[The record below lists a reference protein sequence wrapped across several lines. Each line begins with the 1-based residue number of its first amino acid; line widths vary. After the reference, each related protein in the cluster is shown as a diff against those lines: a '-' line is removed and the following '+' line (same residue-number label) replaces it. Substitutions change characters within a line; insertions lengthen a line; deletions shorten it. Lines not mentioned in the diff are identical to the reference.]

1 MASTAMFAPYDPASA
16 MARRIVAPITGNAYQ
31 IDPRGSALVDSSD
44 VAWFQTQGFSA
55 TPTASAGQSLMYAP
69 YMADEGMTGPT
80 TNPNTG
86 NTYFINAAGAVAVAT
101 ADIAW
106 FQTQG
111 YALVP
116 TPGTGFSLM
125 STQVEVGQALSGP
138 LFSPITG
145 NMYVM
150 NGQGWIIAAT
160 ADVAWLQG
168 QGFAPVASGSTT
180 PAPTVLSVS
189 PNNGTAA
196 GATPVTITGT
206 NFTGATA
213 VTFGGVAATSVVVV
227 NATTIT
233 AVTPAGTAGAVN
245 VAVTT
250 PAGTGT
256 GTGLYTYNA
265 AAVFPPQVS
274 GTNATIAADFAGQQ
288 YWASAASQASFAA
301 WLTAIGGT
309 YSRASSATY
318 LQGGVVKTATANTP
332 RFPTDAGGAPQG
344 IRLTGAPTELCLW
357 NRDLTNAA
365 WTQSNVT
372 VALNQIGADGGA
384 NSASSLTATAA
395 NGTVLQA
402 ITSASAARIM
412 GAYVKRLTGTGT
424 INITQDNGATW
435 TAIAPTSSWVF
446 YTLPSATIAN
456 PVVGFR
462 IVTNGDAIA
471 VDYVSEQAS
480 IFIADVIPTTTA
492 TVTQAADSFSFPF
505 TQTTF
510 SALIGTNGLNV
521 DGSGN
526 QIVVNMANGGTIH
539 YENSTQF
546 SSSGAGS
553 VTGPTITNVINPHKT
568 MAAGSPTNTW
578 LTSDGIVPNTVA
590 SNILGGAPVT
600 AYIGSFGGSIL
611 NSPGNYSQLALWNAI
626 VASTAEMQ
634 RLTT

>member
-125 STQVEVGQALSGP
+125 STQIEVAQALAGP
-138 LFSPITG
+138 IFSPITG

-168 QGFAPVASGSTT
+168 QGFAPV
-180 PAPTVLSVS
+180 VS
-189 PNNGTAA
+189 
-196 GATPVTITGT
+196 
-206 NFTGATA
+206 
-213 VTFGGVAATSVVVV
+213 GGVAPP
-227 NATTIT
+227 I
-233 AVTPAGTAGAVN
+233 
-245 VAVTT
+245 
-250 PAGTGT
+250 
-256 GTGLYTYNA
+256 
-265 AAVFPPQVS
+265 FPPTVS

-309 YSRASSATY
+309 YTRASSATY
-318 LQGGVVKTATANTP
+318 LQGGVVKTAAANTP
-332 RFPTDAGGAPQG
+332 RFPTDLGGVPQG
-344 IRLTGAPTELCLW
+344 IRLTGAGTNLATQSQTFTGVGW
-357 NRDLTNAA
+357 QVQGATLTNNTGPAPDGTNTASTLAITTNTGNNLAFSFSGTTSQPYIGSFWVKGTPGQQVFFSADTNGPPAGAVLVTFNGSWQLVSGNATGTALQQFLALEIFNRSGGAA
-365 WTQSNVT
+365 LPNVTFNIWGAQLTQS
-372 VALNQIGADGGA
+372 AFL
-384 NSASSLTATAA
+384 L
-395 NGTVLQA
+395 
-402 ITSASAARIM
+402 
-412 GAYVKRLTGTGT
+412 
-424 INITQDNGATW
+424 
-435 TAIAPTSSWVF
+435 
-446 YTLPSATIAN
+446 
-456 PVVGFR
+456 
-462 IVTNGDAIA
+462 
-471 VDYVSEQAS
+471 DY
-480 IFIADVIPTTTA
+480 IPTTTV

-510 SALIGTNGLNV
+510 SALVGTNSLNFIV
-521 DGSGN
+521 NGRIVSSFPQNAAYVLTGDATHFGTFIPGN
-526 QIVVNMANGGTIH
+526 GI
-539 YENSTQF
+539 F
-546 SSSGAGS
+546 L
-553 VTGPTITNVINPHKT
+553 TGPAIAGVINPNKT
-568 MAAGSPTNTW
+568 MMAANPTSVW
-578 LTSDGIVPNTVA
+578 ITSNG
-590 SNILGGAPVT
+590 LAPVT
-600 AYIGSFGGSIL
+600 GTSTASSDVPISLS
-611 NSPGNYSQLALWNAI
+611 LALETFGNFSQIAVWNAL